1 MILYSKFAPTGFD
14 IKGLSLPDRQDWLVA
29 PCSVNRDSS
38 VLEQSNWSVQ
48 AEIAQ
53 DADPTYTDH
62 ESHSFNHWACGWFEI
77 LLVRPGSPAADAL
90 DKLEAA
96 LSDYPVADDADY
108 SSAQWDEAARIW
120 QNARESERRDYC
132 SKAHI
137 SRRKSRNKRMPP
149 EVGDILVDTIT

>member
-1 MILYSKFAPTGFD
+1 MTPYSQWRPMACD
-14 IKGLSLPDRQDWLVA
+14 IKGLALPDRQDWLVA
-29 PCSVNRDSS
+29 PCTVNRDST
-38 VLEQSNWSVQ
+38 VLERSNWSVQ
-48 AEIAQ
+48 FEIV
-53 DADPTYTDH
+53 DDLPGLDY
-62 ESHSFNHWACGWFEI
+62 ERHSFNHWACGWFEI

-120 QNARESERRDYC
+120 QTARESERRDYC
-132 SKAHI
+132 SRAHI

-149 EVGDILVDTIT
+149 EVGYILVDTIT